1 MDGKSLDIVQDNI
14 EKLKQLFPN
23 IFSEGKI
30 DFARLKQ
37 ELGEDVLTKG
47 EHYELSWAGK
57 SEARLEIQKRTT
69 ATLIPDKEGSVDFD
83 TAQNIFIEGENLETL
98 RVLQQSY
105 FGRVKMIY
113 IDPPYNT
120 GNDSFVYPDDYS
132 ERRDDY
138 QKRTNIIDEE
148 GYLNK
153 QDLWRKNT
161 KENGQ
166 YHSAWLS
173 MMYPRLYIARNLL
186 REDGVIFIS
195 IGEDEISNI
204 KLLCDEI
211 FGEENCIT
219 IFSRLMKSGG
229 AKGRFITPNID
240 YILAYT
246 KNILLTN
253 DFRSILKEDQIERYY
268 NKTEISGAREGQVYG
283 EERLYKAS
291 LDPRANQRYWIKCP
305 DGTFVIPPGVSFPE
319 RLEEGEKIAPT
330 SEDGVWKWIYD
341 RYKSEY
347 NLNNI
352 VFKETS
358 TSALIDSTGKQSKWN
373 IYNKLWLEEQ
383 KEKGVVP
390 SNFISEFENRQS
402 AKELKD
408 LEIPFDFAK
417 PKDLIKYLLQI
428 SKTDED
434 ALILD
439 FFAGSGTTAQAVM
452 ELNEEDGGNRR
463 FICVQMPELLE
474 EKDEAYKAGYRTIAD
489 ICKERIHR
497 SIAKIEKEREGKLE
511 FETKQKL
518 AFAAYKLKPSNFKI
532 WQSDA
537 DKMDLAQQLID
548 FTQSE
553 RAESLPQN
561 MLIELLLKNE
571 KEALTINYSFEDGF
585 YKTQKT
591 WFCFEAYV
599 KQQKELLTAGKPQ
612 EVIYLNSCFTS
623 DEDLTNLKLEL
634 QENNIKLTLV

>member
-37 ELGEDVLTKG
+37 ELGEDVLTKS

-57 SEARLEIQKRTT
+57 NEARLEIQKRTT
-69 ATLIPDKEGSVDFD
+69 ATLVPDKEGSIDFD

-132 ERRDDY
+132 ERREDY
-138 QKRTNIIDEE
+138 QKRTNITDED

-153 QDLWRKNT
+153 QDLWRKNS

-195 IGEDEISNI
+195 IDDNEQANL
-204 KLLCDEI
+204 KLLCDEV
-211 FGEENCIT
+211 FGEENFIT
-219 IFSRLMKSGG
+219 DITWEKRFGRSNDAKLMASIKEHILFYRKSESVSYLREPRTEETNASYSNPDGDERGDWTSISYLSQRTKEQRPNLSYKVKNPFTQEEVEHPVNAWKFSYETYLKHADENRLFWGKNGTQTYPRLKRFLSELSDGLVPVNLWKGELSGTVDEASREVDKILGKEIFDYPKPSRLIKRMLEL
-229 AKGRFITPNID
+229 ITN
-240 YILAYT
+240 
-246 KNILLTN
+246 
-253 DFRSILKEDQIERYY
+253 S
-268 NKTEISGAREGQVYG
+268 
-283 EERLYKAS
+283 
-291 LDPRANQRYWIKCP
+291 
-305 DGTFVIPPGVSFPE
+305 
-319 RLEEGEKIAPT
+319 EK
-330 SEDGVWKWIYD
+330 
-341 RYKSEY
+341 
-347 NLNNI
+347 
-352 VFKETS
+352 
-358 TSALIDSTGKQSKWN
+358 
-373 IYNKLWLEEQ
+373 
-383 KEKGVVP
+383 
-390 SNFISEFENRQS
+390 
-402 AKELKD
+402 
-408 LEIPFDFAK
+408 
-417 PKDLIKYLLQI
+417 
-428 SKTDED
+428 D

-439 FFAGSGTTAQAVM
+439 FFAGSGSTAQAVM

-463 FICVQMPELLE
+463 FICVQMPELLD
-474 EKDEAYKAGYRTIAD
+474 EKSEAYKTGKYRTIAD